1 MGTLGTRTSALIDI
15 DNDGDLDIVTGEFG
29 SAPQVLVSNLSER
42 RAVNW
47 LKVKLVGTF
56 SNRDAIGAYVTV
68 LAGDLQVTR
77 FADGKTGY
85 LTQSSL
91 PLYFGLDGAT
101 TIDRITVTW
110 PSGGVQVL
118 EGPLDANVTITIEE
132 E

>member
-1 MGTLGTRTSALIDI
+1 VAKLA
-15 DNDGDLDIVTGEFG
+15 E
-29 SAPQVLVSNLSER
+29 Q

-56 SNRDAIGAYVTV
+56 SNRDAIGTYVTV
-68 LAGDLQVTR
+68 SAGDLQVTR

-91 PLYFGLDGAT
+91 PLYFGLDDAT
-101 TIDRITVTW
+101 AVDRITVIW
-110 PSGGVQVL
+110 PSGSEQVI
-118 EGPLDANVTITIEE
+118 EGPLDANGTITVEE